1 MQTTRSLRI
10 RFHMQDFI
18 KQRIIKTKNA
28 LTSPPRTLPRRKS
41 LLGIV
46 LRP

>member
-10 RFHMQDFI
+10 RCHMQDLG

-28 LTSPPRTLPRRKS
+28 LTSLPRTLPRHNS
-41 LLGIV
+41 LLGTV
-46 LRP
+46 LQP